1 MTIDILMTGPMM
13 AIVEDGLG
21 AAGHTIHRLWQ
32 APDREAFLAEIAP
45 KIRGIATSYAHARVD
60 PALIDRLPA
69 LEIISNFGVG
79 YENIDAAYAKSRGIV
94 VTNTPDVL
102 TDETAD
108 TAMGLLLMTVRELS
122 RAERYLRAGR
132 WPQAP
137 YPLTPASLTDRRL
150 GIYGL
155 GRVGKAIARRAEAF
169 NMPIAYCG
177 RTRQDVPWRYHAS
190 LVEMARDVDV
200 LVAAAPGGAATRH
213 AVDAEVLEALGP
225 TGILVNVGRGSLVDT
240 EALIEALESR
250 AILAAGL
257 DVYEDEP
264 RVPERLI
271 ACDNAVLLPHV
282 GSASIPTREAM
293 ARLTRDNLLGWFREG
308 RALTA
313 V

>member
-108 TAMGLLLMTVRELS
+108 
-122 RAERYLRAGR
+122 
-132 WPQAP
+132 
-137 YPLTPASLTDRRL
+137 
-150 GIYGL
+150 
-155 GRVGKAIARRAEAF
+155 
-169 NMPIAYCG
+169 
-177 RTRQDVPWRYHAS
+177 
-190 LVEMARDVDV
+190 
-200 LVAAAPGGAATRH
+200 
-213 AVDAEVLEALGP
+213 
-225 TGILVNVGRGSLVDT
+225 
-240 EALIEALESR
+240 
-250 AILAAGL
+250 
-257 DVYEDEP
+257 
-264 RVPERLI
+264 
-271 ACDNAVLLPHV
+271 
-282 GSASIPTREAM
+282 
-293 ARLTRDNLLGWFREG
+293 
-308 RALTA
+308 
-313 V
+313 